1 MNSSFTPASAGRC
14 LLGALVLLLGCQK
27 DPVIEIKE
35 VPERRSWTEVR
46 NLRGL
51 ERTIL
56 NMAGDG
62 RQLLLQQPFY
72 FTKLRSQGPGGATV
86 HAAGLP
92 SDVGVRLALAPAFFA
107 YPAHDSLLVV
117 ATTAAP
123 LNPAGFV
130 RLRRLDATAVRFATR
145 YITPFK
151 TTAISSA
158 NQVLIAYDNNDP
170 ARPITFV
177 LATVSPATSVVQR
190 AQVVRIPVDRS
201 AGLPYVRHL
210 AALDDYFVADLGD
223 GGLYRIGADGQ
234 FRRVWGPSP
243 LTDAFYTY
251 GGTAYAHAEWGRLL
265 TSADKGL
272 TWREY
277 TGVPAIFDQS
287 RFYFVGDSLVGSQ
300 FDQLYTLHWQG
311 PNYRIRPL
319 KADGLERASVTGMA
333 VLRDSVYVATT
344 TGLFARP
351 LAQFFEKK

>member
-1 MNSSFTPASAGRC
+1 MRYLSCC
-14 LLGALVLLLGCQK
+14 LLGAGALALAGCKK
-27 DPVIEIKE
+27 DPIVEIKE
-35 VPERRSWTEVR
+35 VEVPARRSWTEVR

-51 ERTIL
+51 DRTIL
-56 NMAGDG
+56 SMGTDG
-62 RQLLLQQPFY
+62 RQLFLQQPY
-72 FTKLRSQGPGGATV
+72 NFTKYWGQAPQNLVV
-86 HAAGLP
+86 HAARLP
-92 SDVGVRLALAPAFFA
+92 SDVRVRLDLAPAFFA
-107 YPAHDSLLVV
+107 YPAYDSLLVV
-117 ATTAAP
+117 STTAAP
-123 LNPAGFV
+123 LTPAGYV
-130 RLRRLDATAVRFATR
+130 HLRRLDATAVRFATR
-145 YITPFK
+145 YMIPFK
-151 TTAISSA
+151 TTAISAA

-170 ARPITFV
+170 AQPITLL
-177 LATVSPATSVVQR
+177 LATINPATGLVQR
-190 AQVVRIPVDRS
+190 AQVVRIPVDRN
-201 AGLPYVRHL
+201 AGMPYVRHI
-210 AALDDYFVADLGD
+210 AALEDYFVADLGD

-234 FRRVWGPSP
+234 FRQVWGSSP

-277 TGVPAIFDQS
+277 TGAPAIFDQS

-311 PNYRIRPL
+311 LNYRVRPL

-351 LAQFFEKK
+351 LAQFFDKK